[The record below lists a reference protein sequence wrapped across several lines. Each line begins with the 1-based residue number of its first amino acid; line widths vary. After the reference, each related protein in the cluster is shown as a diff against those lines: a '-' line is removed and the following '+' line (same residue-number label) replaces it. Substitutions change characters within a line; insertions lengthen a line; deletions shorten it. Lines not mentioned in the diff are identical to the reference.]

1 MTDMDKVK
9 LIEHV
14 AVDVLEYSEGE
25 SSDFCRGILQAI
37 ASICDYEVVCFREL
51 PGATMEEK
59 DG

>member
-1 MTDMDKVK
+1 MTYIDKVK

-37 ASICDYEVVCFREL
+37 ASICDYKEAETNA
-51 PGATMEEK
+51 GN
-59 DG
+59 